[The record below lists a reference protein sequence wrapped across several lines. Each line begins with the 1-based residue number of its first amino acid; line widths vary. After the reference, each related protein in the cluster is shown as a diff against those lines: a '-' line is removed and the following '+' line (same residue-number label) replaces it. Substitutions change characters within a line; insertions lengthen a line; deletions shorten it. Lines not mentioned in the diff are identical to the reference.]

1 MEKEK
6 KVVDRNLYLIGDIN
20 GANLKDCIIAINKF
34 NMDDKHHAKIYKNYK
49 RKPIKL
55 FIQSFGG
62 SVYDGFA
69 LIDVMINSK
78 TPVYTYAIGMAMS
91 MGLTIFTAGHKRF
104 VYKNT
109 TLMYHELSS
118 FNWDKLEGI
127 KLDVLQMEVI
137 QKKLDKLITTNTKAK
152 QSVLDDY
159 RNRKAEWY
167 IESDE
172 AVTLEFAHKIKK

>member
-34 NMDDKHHAKIYKNYK
+34 NMDDKYHAKIYKNYK

-69 LIDVMINSK
+69 LVDIIINSK

>member
-49 RKPIKL
+49 RNPIKL

-69 LIDVMINSK
+69 LIDVMTNSK

-91 MGLTIFTAGHKRF
+91 MGLTIFSAGHKRF

-118 FNWDKLEGI
+118 FNYDKLEGI
-127 KLDVLQMEVI
+127 KLDVSQMEVI
-137 QKKLDKLITTNTKAK
+137 QKKLDKIITTNTKVK

-172 AVTLEFAHKIKK
+172 AIALGFAHKIKK